1 MSDLPVARLDPPK
14 PGLALRQRQAAQ
26 RERHRDQFAQS
37 IQAKTLVNDT
47 TGVE

>member
-1 MSDLPVARLDPPK
+1 VSDLPVARLDPPK
-14 PGLALRQRQAAQ
+14 PGLALRQRQ
-26 RERHRDQFAQS
+26 RHRDQFAQS